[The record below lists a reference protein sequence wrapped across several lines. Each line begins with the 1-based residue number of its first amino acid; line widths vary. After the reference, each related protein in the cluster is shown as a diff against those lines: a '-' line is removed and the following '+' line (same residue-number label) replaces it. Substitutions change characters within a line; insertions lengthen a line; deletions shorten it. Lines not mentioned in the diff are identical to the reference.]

1 MSRLQG
7 ELEPSR
13 IRDLQE
19 FCERNNIRFKDLHL
33 LDQSLTHSSFAKE
46 PGRSQKDNQRLEYLG
61 DSVLGFIVNEF
72 LYRSYPDYQEGALA
86 RIKSAAVSEKTLS
99 GAARAI
105 RLGSILRMSRGE
117 RNSGGARRPSN
128 LADGFEA
135 LIAGI
140 YLDRGISATRK
151 FVLNLLQ
158 KKIESLSKP
167 GKALDPKSALQE
179 MIQKRSHTVPVY
191 ELVGQGGPDHKREF
205 TCRVLVQG
213 LEIARGQG
221 SSRKRAEQQAA
232 QRALEKL
239 RDP

>member
-1 MSRLQG
+1 MSRSEG
-7 ELEPSR
+7 HLEPAR
-13 IRDLQE
+13 IKELNE
-19 FCERNNIRFKDLHL
+19 FCERNGIRFKDIKL
-33 LDQSLTHSSFAKE
+33 LNQSLTHSSFAKE
-46 PGRSQKDNQRLEYLG
+46 PGRSHKDNQRLEYLG

-72 LYRSYPDYQEGALA
+72 LYRKYPDYQEGMLA
-86 RIKSAAVSEKTLS
+86 RIKSAAVSEKPLS

-105 RLGSILRMSRGE
+105 RLGSVLRMSRGE
-117 RNSGGARRPSN
+117 RNSGGSRRPSN

-140 YLDRGISATRK
+140 YLDRGISTTRK

-179 MIQKRSHTVPVY
+179 MIQKRSHTIPVY
-191 ELVGQGGPDHKREF
+191 ELVNQGGPDHKREF
-205 TCRVLVQG
+205 TCRVMVQG